1 MEVTSAHHDFHL
13 FSQLPPEIRL
23 RIWSLNLPQ
32 TSRLI
37 PINANTPSS
46 PSNSKQS
53 SPSRGASGCTTT
65 IPVPPNLHVCSESR
79 LHALQT
85 FTPSFGFARTQGRIP
100 FDSSRDMVYFPRLPG
115 LAASSS
121 SFRSFL
127 LLCCPDELSRLRRV
141 AVHED
146 VLGVDDACYHSGI
159 AVGRT
164 MEIITLIRARLPS
177 VDEVIFVST
186 REDSGRRLQMQVET
200 AVRDQCEDTL
210 RCMVVLEGAE

>member
-1 MEVTSAHHDFHL
+1 MMEVTSAHHNFHL
-13 FSQLPPEIRL
+13 FSQLPLEIRL

-32 TSRLI
+32 TSRLV

-46 PSNSKQS
+46 SKQP
-53 SPSRGASGCTTT
+53 PSRGASGCTTT
-65 IPVPPNLHVCSESR
+65 TTVPPNLHVCSESR

-100 FDSSRDMVYFPRLPG
+100 FDYARDMVYFPRLPG

-127 LLCCPDELSRLRRV
+127 LLCCPAELGRLRRV

-146 VLGVDDACYHSGI
+146 VLGVDDACYHSGV
-159 AVGRT
+159 AAGRT
-164 MEIITLIRARLPS
+164 MEVITLIRARLPS
-177 VDEVIFVST
+177 VDEVIFVSPS
-186 REDSGRRLQMQVET
+186 EDSGRRLQMQVET
-200 AVRDQCEDTL
+200 AMRDQGEDTL

>member
-1 MEVTSAHHDFHL
+1 MEAASAHHNFHL
-13 FSQLPPEIRL
+13 FPQLPPEIRL

-32 TSRLI
+32 ASRLI
-37 PINANTPSS
+37 PINANTPST
-46 PSNSKQS
+46 SKQSS

-65 IPVPPNLHVCSESR
+65 TAVPPNLHACSESR

-85 FTPSFGFARTQGRIP
+85 LTPSFGFARTQGRIP
-100 FDSSRDMVYFPRLPG
+100 FDYARDMVYFPRLPG

-127 LLCCPDELSRLRRV
+127 LLCCPGELGRLGRV

-146 VLGVDDACYHSGI
+146 VLGVDDACYHSGV

-164 MEIITLIRARLPS
+164 VEVITLIRAQLPS
-177 VDEVIFVST
+177 VDEVIFVSPS
-186 REDSGRRLQMQVET
+186 EDSGRRLQMQVET
-200 AVRDQCEDTL
+200 TMRDQGEDTL